1 MGLISNGCIYNLHG
15 GGSRINLAPLIY
27 MPCLAVHFSNPN
39 RLVHCSGWS
48 QPLIVFH
55 RRHLGFSKL
64 KISASGQSGGT
75 YLVQELSRPWLKVPR
90 CLVELSATSLL
101 FVALGILT
109 LSSTN
114 KGCTA
119 LAAVGAGSRPV
130 QEESDEEDQVIQK
143 EKNVEDEQLHQEFE
157 NWKSKTYALTV
168 PLRVVAVQGSVPPA
182 WIKDFIQSQG
192 KRLKLS
198 VQFRGSIEDIFS
210 ELIGSLRK
218 VDVSPKSVLTADLI
232 TIGDSWLDLAIA
244 KSVIEPMQMAED
256 YDWFKGLPEKW
267 KSSGVDLFGW
277 IPYLNNEGKVDPDGR
292 TWAVPYRWGSMV
304 IAYKKSKFDKLGLAP
319 IEDWKDLWRPELSGR
334 IAMVDSPREI
344 IGVVLKYMGGS
355 YNTNDISQDI
365 PGGIRAVQQH
375 LAMLA
380 KQVLLFDSANYLKAF
395 SVGDAWVAVGWSSDI
410 LPAAKRLS
418 NVAVVVPKSGASLWA
433 DLWAVP
439 DTTRFPPSENLGGRI
454 RGPSPLIYQWLDF
467 CLQPARDLPF
477 KQGVFPGA
485 SPTALEKLPSDP
497 SKLLPKGAPKLVTN
511 LVAGMP
517 PPEILAKCEFL
528 EPLSETALSEY
539 RLLIS
544 TMEKP
549 GHGHLR
555 QFLFTTFQDTWS
567 KFLSL
572 RKEIGEYAFPVRKM

>member
-15 GGSRINLAPLIY
+15 GGSTINLAPVIS
-27 MPCLAVHFSNPN
+27 MPCLAVHYSNPN
-39 RLVHCSGWS
+39 LLVHCSGWS
-48 QPLIVFH
+48 RPLIVFH
-55 RRHLGFSKL
+55 NRHLGFSKL
-64 KISASGQSGGT
+64 KVSADHQSGEAP
-75 YLVQELSRPWLKVPR
+75 LVQKLSKPWLKFPR
-90 CLVELSATSLL
+90 CLVELSASSLL
-101 FVALGILT
+101 FVALGIFT
-109 LSSTN
+109 LSFTK

-119 LAAVGAGSRPV
+119 LAAVDTGSRPV
-130 QEESDEEDQVIQK
+130 QEESVGEDQVIEN
-143 EKNVEDEQLHQEFE
+143 EKTVEDEQLHQEFE
-157 NWKSKTYALTV
+157 TWKSKTYALTV

-192 KRLKLS
+192 RRLKIS
-198 VQFRGSIEDIFS
+198 VQFRGSLEDIFS

-232 TIGDSWLDLAIA
+232 TIGDSWLDLAIG

-256 YDWFKGLPEKW
+256 YDWFKGLPDKW
-267 KSSGVDLFGW
+267 KV
-277 IPYLNNEGKVDPDGR
+277 YLRRNNEGKADPDGR

-304 IAYKKSKFDKLGLAP
+304 IAYKKSKFDKLGFAP

-355 YNTNDISQDI
+355 YNTNDINQDI
-365 PGGIRAVQQH
+365 PGGVRAVQQH
-375 LAMLA
+375 LAMLT

-439 DTTRFPPSENLGGRI
+439 ATTRCPPSENLGGRI

-485 SPTALEKLPSDP
+485 SPTALENLPSDP

-549 GHGHLR
+549 GHGPFR
-555 QFLFTTFQDTWS
+555 QFCFTIFQDTWS
-567 KFLSL
+567 KILSL
-572 RKEIGEYAFPVRKM
+572 RKEIGEYGFPVRKL